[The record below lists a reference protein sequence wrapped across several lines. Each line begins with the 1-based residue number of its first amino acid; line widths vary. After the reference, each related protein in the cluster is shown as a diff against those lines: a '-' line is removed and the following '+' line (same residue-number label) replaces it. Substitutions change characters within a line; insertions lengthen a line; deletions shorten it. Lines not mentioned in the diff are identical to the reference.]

1 MNAGSNGDP
10 DSETAGVPAYRNISR
25 DEDTLARASADQR
38 DVHDHVYGPDR
49 HLDCR
54 AVDRTRIWIQSDCD
68 RYCLQRFLMGL
79 RHSTDPR
86 GVARGPLPTEVSAP
100 YHRSFL

>member
-10 DSETAGVPAYRNISR
+10 DSETDGVPAHRNTPR
-25 DEDTLARASADQR
+25 DEDTLARPSADQR
-38 DVHDHVYGPDR
+38 DVHDHVHGPDW
-49 HLDCR
+49 HLDRC

-68 RYCLQRFLMGL
+68 RYCLQRLLMGL

-86 GVARGPLPTEVSAP
+86 WVVCGPFRTEVGAP
-100 YHRSFL
+100 